1 MTSYLIVGAGG
12 MLGQDLLA
20 TLAGRDVTALTR
32 NDLDITNAV
41 AVEDA
46 IAGHDVVVNAAGYTR
61 VDAAESH
68 EDEAF
73 AVNATGAGNVARAAA
88 RLGARV
94 VYISTDYVFDGIA
107 RTPYKE
113 DHPLDPRGAYGRSKA
128 AGERLVRAA
137 SDDALIVRTAWTYGE
152 YGSNF
157 VSTMLRLA
165 AERDTVDVVDDQRGQ
180 PTWTRDLAGKIV
192 ELLDSDVP
200 GGTYHGTNSGS
211 ATWFEFAREIFR
223 LAGFDP
229 ERVRPTDSTGYSRPA
244 PRPAYS
250 VLGHD
255 GWAAAGLAPMRPWT
269 DALRTAFATGAV
281 GAR

>member
-1 MTSYLIVGAGG
+1 
-12 MLGQDLLA
+12 
-20 TLAGRDVTALTR
+20 
-32 NDLDITNAV
+32 
-41 AVEDA
+41 
-46 IAGHDVVVNAAGYTR
+46 
-61 VDAAESH
+61 
-68 EDEAF
+68 
-73 AVNATGAGNVARAAA
+73 
-88 RLGARV
+88 
-94 VYISTDYVFDGIA
+94 
-107 RTPYKE
+107 
-113 DHPLDPRGAYGRSKA
+113 
-128 AGERLVRAA
+128 
-137 SDDALIVRTAWTYGE
+137 
-152 YGSNF
+152 
-157 VSTMLRLA
+157 MLRLA